1 MKRDSTVP
9 TRIGTR
15 RFMRGKVVRRLL
27 AGDPLLQFHLYVPRS
42 LPSDAPIL
50 VAVHGISLNSREYAR
65 AFAPLAEERG
75 VIVVAPRFE
84 LPAFRDYQRLG
95 RSHLGE
101 RADLA
106 LDRLVDQ
113 VRRRTGTCGERIHL
127 FGQSGGAQFAQRYAF
142 AHPQRVA
149 SVVVASAGWYAF
161 PDRKRSYPYGIR
173 PNPRLPGVRFRL
185 DRLLPVPMLVVVGD
199 GDIRRNGDALRR
211 SPRLDRQQGRTR
223 LERAVRFVDEMKA
236 AARELGVEPAQE
248 LHILAGS
255 NHSLAYGVEQS
266 GLTELAFNFLFDRK
280 TSSAS
285 AQSTKK
291 LALATTGG
299 TK

>member
-1 MKRDSTVP
+1 MKRDPAVP
-9 TRIGTR
+9 TRLESR
-15 RFMRGKVVRRLL
+15 RFSRGKVVRRSL
-27 AGDPLLQFHLYVPRS
+27 AGDPSLQFHLYVPDS
-42 LPSDAPIL
+42 LAADAPIL

-75 VIVVAPRFE
+75 VVVVAPRFE
-84 LPAFRDYQRLG
+84 SPAFRDYQRLG

-106 LDRLVDQ
+106 LHRLVAQ
-113 VRRRTGTCGERIHL
+113 VRRRTGTHGERIHL
-127 FGQSGGAQFAQRYAF
+127 FGRSGGAQFAQRYAF
-142 AHPQRVA
+142 AHPERVA

-173 PNPRLPGVRFRL
+173 PNARLPGVRFRL
-185 DRLLPVPMLVVVGD
+185 NRPLPVPMLVVVGD
-199 GDIRRNGDALRR
+199 SDIRRNGDALRR

-236 AARELGVEPAQE
+236 AAREFGVEPAQE

-255 NHSLAYGVEQS
+255 DHSFADGLERGGLA
-266 GLTELAFNFLFDRK
+266 ELAFDFLFNRE
-280 TSSAS
+280 TSSTS
-285 AQSTKK
+285 AQSTKE

-299 TK
+299 PK

>member
-9 TRIGTR
+9 THVESR
-15 RFMRGKVVRRLL
+15 RFMRGKVVRHSL
-27 AGDPLLQFHLYVPRS
+27 AGDPLLQFHLYVPHS
-42 LPSDAPIL
+42 LPAGAPLL
-50 VAVHGISLNSREYAR
+50 VAVHGISVNSREYAR

-75 VIVVAPRFE
+75 VIVVAPRFKS
-84 LPAFRDYQRLG
+84 PAFRDYQRLG

-106 LDRLVDQ
+106 LDRLVDE
-113 VRRRTGTCGERIHL
+113 VRRRTGAYGQRIHL

-142 AHPQRVA
+142 AHPERVA

-173 PNPRLPGVRFRL
+173 PSPRLPGVRFRL

-199 GDIRRNGDALRR
+199 GDTRRNGDALRR
-211 SPRLDRQQGRTR
+211 SPRLDRQQGSTR
-223 LERAVRFVDEMKA
+223 LERAMRFVDEMKA
-236 AARELGVEPAQE
+236 AARELGIESAQE

-255 NHSLAYGVEQS
+255 NHSFAHGVERG
-266 GLTELAFNFLFDRK
+266 GLAELAFNFLFDRE

-285 AQSTKK
+285 AQSTKQ
-291 LALATTGG
+291 LALAATGE

>member
-1 MKRDSTVP
+1 MKRDSAAP
-9 TRIGTR
+9 THDKSR
-15 RFMRGKVVRRLL
+15 RFMRGKIVRRTL
-27 AGDPLLQFHLYVPRS
+27 AGDPSLQFHLYVPHS
-42 LPSDAPIL
+42 LPADAPIL

-84 LPAFRDYQRLG
+84 SPAFRDYQRLG

-106 LDRLVDQ
+106 LDRLVDR
-113 VRRRTGTCGERIHL
+113 VRQRTGTCGERIHL

-142 AHPQRVA
+142 AHPERVA

-161 PDRKRSYPYGIR
+161 PDLKRSYPYGIR
-173 PNPRLPGVRFRL
+173 RNPRLPGVRFRL

-199 GDIRRNGDALRR
+199 GDTRRNGDALRR
-211 SPRLDRQQGRTR
+211 SPRLDRQQGTTR

-236 AARELGVEPAQE
+236 AAREHGVVPAQE
-248 LHILAGS
+248 LLILAS
-255 NHSLAYGVEQS
+255 SDHSFAHGMGQGGLA
-266 GLTELAFNFLFDRK
+266 ELACNFLFDREN
-280 TSSAS
+280 SSAS
-285 AQSTKK
+285 AQRTKR
-291 LALATTGG
+291 LALATAGE